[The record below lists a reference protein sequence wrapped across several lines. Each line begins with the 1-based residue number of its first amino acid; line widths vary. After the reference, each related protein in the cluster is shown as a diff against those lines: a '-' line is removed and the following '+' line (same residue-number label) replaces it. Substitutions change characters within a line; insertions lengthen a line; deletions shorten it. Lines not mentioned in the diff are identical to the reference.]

1 MDDKKLHV
9 QRQVVENDDQDGNF
23 NGIFYVALQ
32 TESFSTQNEAYKTAV
47 PIQGMF
53 YISRYPAFV

>member
-1 MDDKKLHV
+1 M
-9 QRQVVENDDQDGNF
+9 
-23 NGIFYVALQ
+23 ALKSFLFTFDYWQTRAQ